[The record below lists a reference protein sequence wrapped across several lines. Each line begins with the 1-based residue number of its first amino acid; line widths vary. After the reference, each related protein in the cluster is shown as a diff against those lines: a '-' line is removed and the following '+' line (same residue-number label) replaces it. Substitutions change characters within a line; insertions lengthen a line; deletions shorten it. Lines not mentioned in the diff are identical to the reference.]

1 MSGSNLKSIRV
12 NILGREIGL
21 KVREDDEAHTRRIA
35 QYVNKKMKNFQ
46 RAHPEQAE
54 LTTAIITSL
63 ALAEELYDLRAE
75 QEDES
80 HELATEL
87 DALADRLADALD
99 ENPADQPAPS
109 PAEHGSA

>member
-35 QYVNKKMKNFQ
+35 QYVNQKMKNFQ

-75 QEDES
+75 QKDATDALEDELGALS
-80 HELATEL
+80 KQLARAVE
-87 DALADRLADALD
+87 AAPP
-99 ENPADQPAPS
+99 EPPQPA